1 MSRDSKFLSRILRH
15 APHEVGLILDAQGWV
30 FVDDLL
36 RALKR
41 AGRPK
46 SRADLIGI
54 VIADDKQ
61 RFTLSADGR
70 RLRAAQGHSVPVDL
84 GLTLIAPPEILYH
97 GTSRH
102 SLDAIFATGL
112 RPGRRRQ
119 VHLSPD
125 RETAER
131 VGRRHGKPVVL
142 RVAAAHMHRDGH
154 AFYLSDNAVWL
165 TDQVPAVY
173 LSFDGTGG

>member
-1 MSRDSKFLSRILRH
+1 MSRDSRFLSRILRH
-15 APHEVGLILDAQGWV
+15 APHEIGLTLDDQGWV
-30 FVDDLL
+30 TVDDLL
-36 RALKR
+36 RALTR
-41 AGRPK
+41 AGRPM
-46 SRADLIGI
+46 RHADLIGI
-54 VIADDKQ
+54 VIADNKH
-61 RFTLSADGR
+61 RFTLSAGGR
-70 RLRAAQGHSVPVDL
+70 RLRAAQGHSIPVNL
-84 GLTLIAPPEILYH
+84 GLAPITPPEVLYH
-97 GTSRH
+97 GTSRR
-102 SLDAIFATGL
+102 SLDAIFAAGL

-125 RETAER
+125 RETAEQ

-154 AFYLSDNAVWL
+154 AFYQSDNAVWL